1 MTFDKIKKMIAEKLN
16 AEESKITMETTFI
29 DDLGADSLDA
39 IELVMD
45 VEDEFGISFTD
56 EETQTLQT
64 VGDLVKLI
72 DSKK

>member
-1 MTFDKIKKMIAEKLN
+1 MIAEKLN